1 MANQL
6 SKSGIITTNA
16 VEAWH
21 VTQSIDA
28 FTGISAYDITL
39 SGSLNLTGSVI
50 EFPTFGT
57 ITATGNISAS
67 GNLFG
72 NQATL
77 SGRLNTNT
85 IKGQTPSDTIISIQD
100 NLNVIGNITASGYI
114 NAKRNIQNLDNT
126 EALTVA
132 MSGST
137 NGYGSGT
144 VISLDLSTGSTNVEF
159 KLPTTAYHYAGYE
172 YDFIINATAG
182 SGTVFK
188 VNAVTSETLNGIAIC
203 DDGTKDIQGTL
214 INFGATKAIR
224 GTRLKCISDGV
235 GWHITAFCLCDLSD
249 IVIG

>member
-6 SKSGIITTNA
+6 SKSGIVTTNA

-57 ITATGNISAS
+57 ITATGNISS
-67 GNLFG
+67 SGGNLFG
-72 NQATL
+72 KQATL
-77 SGRLNTNT
+77 SGRLNTNV
-85 IKGQTPSDTIISIQD
+85 IRGQTSSDTTVSIED

-114 NAKRNIQNLDNT
+114 NAKRNIQSLDNT
-126 EALTVA
+126 ESLTIA
-132 MSGST
+132 MSAS

-144 VISLDLSTGSTNVEF
+144 IISLDLSTGSSNIEF
-159 KLPTTAYHYAGYE
+159 KLPTTAGHYTGYE

-188 VNAVTSETLNGIAIC
+188 VTAVTSETLNGIAIC

-214 INFGATKAIR
+214 MNFNATKAIR